1 MKGDSV
7 EEIKLQSVQK
17 TVEQIVDDMTLLDDD
32 LMSKV
37 FDGNIAAT
45 ELLLRIILEKDDI
58 KVKSVTGQRELKNPI
73 VGGRNI
79 RLDILASDST
89 GRNFNVEVQ
98 RRNKGAD
105 YRRARFHSS
114 MIDTRMLEKKQDFE
128 ELLDS
133 YVIFITEK
141 DKIGKGLPVYHL
153 ERVIRETR
161 EAVGDGSHIIYVNGS
176 YQGDDPIG
184 KLMHDF
190 RCKRSDDIYYR
201 ELADGVRHFK
211 ESEGG
216 RGIMCDA
223 VEEYARAISRKE
235 NKEVNKALQEAKK
248 EASEAKKEVSEAK
261 REISEAKE
269 EARKKEENLAI
280 KMLKAGKYALDEI
293 SDLTELT
300 IDQLKT
306 LQKKNSI

>member
-1 MKGDSV
+1 
-7 EEIKLQSVQK
+7 
-17 TVEQIVDDMTLLDDD
+17 
-32 LMSKV
+32 
-37 FDGNIAAT
+37 
-45 ELLLRIILEKDDI
+45 
-58 KVKSVTGQRELKNPI
+58 
-73 VGGRNI
+73 
-79 RLDILASDST
+79 LDILASDST
-89 GRNFNVEVQ
+89 GRKFNVEVQ

-153 ERVIRETR
+153 ERVIRETS

-216 RGIMCDA
+216 REIMCDA
-223 VEEYARAISRKE
+223 VEEYAEARANVAREEEK
-235 NKEVNKALQEAKK
+235 KKAEARVERAEARVEKAEARVEKAEARVEKAEARAKK
-248 EASEAKKEVSEAK
+248 AEEKKA
-261 REISEAKE
+261 
-269 EARKKEENLAI
+269 ENLAI

-300 IDQLKT
+300 IDQLKM
-306 LQKKNSI
+306 LQRKNSI